1 MVKELTEYFLP
12 EKILYREEQ
21 IKQIKKVFDTF
32 NNFQIG
38 SNLIIR
44 GVTGSGKTT
53 VIKKVMN
60 GEKNVLFASGSTTIT
75 SFKTLKAL
83 FDIKCLTIEKL
94 ITEAINKLKKNPRI
108 LVIDEL
114 NKIREIKELFNILN
128 TIYRE
133 TNCPIILISNDLTL
147 VNEIPEDARLTLFF
161 EKVDFPAYN
170 AIELK
175 GIIQDRLNLIKRDLP
190 EIPEGALEFICAIA
204 GKEGSARVALNI
216 TMKCILSDDFSH
228 EYIESVR
235 KTLEIQDWKDFIQ
248 GLIPTEKEFLKIL
261 LNICSQKGSASSS
274 EILIQLKKFTPSR
287 ISQLTDTF
295 EHNYGLIK
303 SEHKNLGRG
312 GGKIRLISFASEE
325 IYQRLDFLIGY

>member
-248 GLIPTEKEFLKIL
+248 GLIPTEKEFLKVL